1 MVVLRSNFNNISE
14 IILPR
19 ENQNRNLIKHGF
31 YHLHLVMATR
41 VNKIEERVHM
51 TWMLLLEENRNIT
64 LELYKAYNQN

>member
-19 ENQNRNLIKHGF
+19 ENQNKNLIKHGF
-31 YHLHLVMATR
+31 YHLHLVMAR
-41 VNKIEERVHM
+41 VNKIEECVHM

-64 LELYKAYNQN
+64 LELYNAYNQN